1 MPRMID
7 CGNVGIA
14 GGFSSRSRGRST
26 ARHAVHRPPGHVAI
40 GKKTERERMSEDTAP
55 ISGAWK
61 GNWGVKLG
69 SSDGDHARRTEESLA
84 KASYGALQ
92 MTSPVASGITKLG
105 LLSPGTALTGTWSDR
120 DRKVAGSIRI
130 FFLTHFSSRDTKSL
144 RTLLAANVEFVVVS
158 LSSGKRQSRSG
169 ISRRLLPFFQGILL
183 FPRGSHPPGY
193 SRACYPEDC

>member
-7 CGNVGIA
+7 CGNVGSARI
-14 GGFSSRSRGRST
+14 FSSRSRGRST
-26 ARHAVHRPPGHVAI
+26 ARHAVHRPRGRVAI
-40 GKKTERERMSEDTAP
+40 GKKTQRKRLRGDTAL
-55 ISGAWK
+55 INGAWRGK
-61 GNWGVKLG
+61 WGVKSR
-69 SSDGDHARRTEESLA
+69 SSGGDHARRTEESLA
-84 KASYGALQ
+84 KASCGTLQ
-92 MTSPVASGITKLG
+92 MTFPVASGITKLG